1 MPGLTTQLC
10 QESQP
15 PQEVMDAAR
24 KTGLNCAPDAAGEA
38 RAGILPSFLGKQ
50 DRPWGIVL
58 SVETAPSL
66 DELNTAATPA
76 WLWDG
81 ARLRIVWANAAGLAV
96 FGCESLFDL
105 IDMPFDETDPGAG
118 RVSDLARTAVIGE
131 SWQEMVSFAS
141 ALSDAPFSVTLHV
154 HPLADGRNGLLMVAE
169 TPPSGAAPEAEDAGH
184 ANSVLETLPVA
195 TMICD
200 DDGAISYANAMARSL
215 FTQTTPALLADICAQ
230 DFSSKILDRARRAGV
245 ASSIAAMATG
255 FGDREIRVTAKLIT
269 LPDGSGDSF
278 SLILEDVTDRRALE
292 RALPATG
299 IPVPSPAAVEH
310 SPQPQPGSVSDL
322 RHAVEAAT
330 AQASAETAPVKTLPQ
345 TAAPDAAPEQSPAN
359 AAPPAVSARSAGQ
372 TITPAAK
379 ATGFGVAE
387 IVRKALSD
395 IPKAIVLYRAG
406 KIVYANQ
413 AIATAL
419 GYAGENDLVRRHDIA
434 AALGALASKQGSVTL
449 KRQAGDEI
457 GFTVEKSTFPWNDG
471 AMPMAILA
479 ETASTQ
485 PDTPVAVPGARSEA
499 AKPDNTPSQGNTL
512 SQGDDAPKAIPAT
525 QAPPAPADAVAE
537 PAEPVRI
544 VSKAPQSEAPAG
556 PQPAVSTSVLMSIL
570 DTATDG
576 IVFLADD
583 GSITHISAGAEAL
596 FGVHAAS
603 VIDKPLA
610 GLMDKP
616 SAKVVRDYLAA
627 LGDSGLSMLFN
638 GGREITANVNDG
650 GDVPIFITMSKINA
664 PMQGIPASTY
674 CAVMRDITQWKK
686 TEAEL
691 RESRDKAEHT
701 SRQKSEFLARISHE
715 LRTPLNAIL
724 GFSDIMRNAQFGK
737 LGSERYEGY
746 ANDIHTSGEYL
757 LSLVNDLL
765 DLSKVEAGKLELNF
779 TSVDLGQSIDACI
792 KLMQDEATGARVVL
806 RKSVAPNLPQ
816 VVADIRSIKQVL
828 LNLVSNAIK
837 FTDPGGQVIITAKAM
852 DTGELLLSVTDTGV
866 GMNEEQLSTALEPF
880 RRVELAGRPNVQG
893 TGLGL
898 PLTKALVEANRASFA
913 ISSEARKGTRIDITF
928 PTTRVLAS

>member
-1 MPGLTTQLC
+1 
-10 QESQP
+10 
-15 PQEVMDAAR
+15 MDAAL
-24 KTGLNCAPDAAGEA
+24 KTGLNCAPDAAGET
-38 RAGILPSFLGKQ
+38 RTGISVVVFGQAGPA
-50 DRPWGIVL
+50 WGTDL

-66 DELNTAATPA
+66 DELNNAAAPA

-81 ARLRIVWANAAGLAV
+81 ARLRIVWANAAGLTV
-96 FGCESLFDL
+96 FGCDSLFDL

-118 RVSDLARTAVIGE
+118 RVSELARTAAIGE

-141 ALSDAPFSVTLHV
+141 AVSDAPFSVTLHV
-154 HPLADGRNGLLMVAE
+154 HTLADGRNGLLMVAE
-169 TPPSGAAPEAEDAGH
+169 NPLSGAASGAQDTGQ
-184 ANSVLETLPVA
+184 ANSVLESLPVA
-195 TMICD
+195 TVICD
-200 DDGAISYANAMARSL
+200 DAGAISYANAMARSL
-215 FTQTTPALLADICAQ
+215 FGQITPASLADISTQ
-230 DFSSKILDRARRAGV
+230 DISAKIFDRARRAGIASLV
-245 ASSIAAMATG
+245 APMVTG
-255 FGDREIRVTAKLIT
+255 FGNREIRVTAKPIT
-269 LPDGSGDSF
+269 LPDGGNGSF

-299 IPVPSPAAVEH
+299 MPVPSPVTDEPPEQQADTIKE
-310 SPQPQPGSVSDL
+310 L
-322 RHAVEAAT
+322 RQAVEAAT
-330 AQASAETAPVKTLPQ
+330 ARATAKTPPKSTTSDTAPEPGPANTRPP
-345 TAAPDAAPEQSPAN
+345 APPSASPASS
-359 AAPPAVSARSAGQ
+359 SADQ
-372 TITPAAK
+372 PITPAAK
-379 ATGFGVAE
+379 TAGFGVAE
-387 IVRKALSD
+387 IVRRALSD

-406 KIVYANQ
+406 KIIYANQ
-413 AIATAL
+413 AIAASL
-419 GYAGENDLVRRHDIA
+419 GYASENDLVRRHDIA

-449 KRQAGDEI
+449 KRQHGEEI
-457 GFTVEKSTFPWNDG
+457 DFTVEKSTFPWNDG

-479 ETASTQ
+479 ETESKQ
-485 PDTPVAVPGARSEA
+485 PNAPISVPVSRADA
-499 AKPDNTPSQGNTL
+499 AMPDNTPSQDN
-512 SQGDDAPKAIPAT
+512 DAPGAASVAQPPPSVTNEAAKPAAT
-525 QAPPAPADAVAE
+525 ISTASNAPPP
-537 PAEPVRI
+537 
-544 VSKAPQSEAPAG
+544 EAPAG
-556 PQPAVSTSVLMSIL
+556 AQPAVSASELMSIL

-576 IVFLADD
+576 IVFLSDD
-583 GSITHISAGAEAL
+583 GNITHMSAGAEVL

-610 GLMDKP
+610 GLMDKA

-638 GGREITANVNDG
+638 SGREIVANVNDG
-650 GDVPIFITMSKINA
+650 GDVPIFITMRKISA
-664 PMQGIPASTY
+664 RMQGIPASSY

-691 RESRDKAEHT
+691 RESRDRAEHT

-724 GFSDIMRNAQFGK
+724 GFSDIMRSAQFGK

-779 TSVDLGQSIDACI
+779 ISVDLGQAIDTCI

-806 RKSVAPNLPQ
+806 RKSVAANLPQ
-816 VVADIRSIKQVL
+816 VVADMRSIKQVL
-828 LNLVSNAIK
+828 LNLTSNAIK
-837 FTDPGGQVIITAKAM
+837 FTDPGGQVIITAKAIE
-852 DTGELLLSVTDTGV
+852 TGELLLSVTDTGV

-880 RRVELAGRPNVQG
+880 RRVEVAGRTDVQG

>member
-1 MPGLTTQLC
+1 M
-10 QESQP
+10 
-15 PQEVMDAAR
+15 
-24 KTGLNCAPDAAGEA
+24 
-38 RAGILPSFLGKQ
+38 GI
-50 DRPWGIVL
+50 
-58 SVETAPSL
+58 ETAPSL

-118 RVSDLARTAVIGE
+118 RVAELSRTAAVGE

-169 TPPSGAAPEAEDAGH
+169 TPPSGAAPGAGDAGQ

-195 TMICD
+195 AVICD
-200 DDGAISYANAMARSL
+200 DDGVISYANAMARSL
-215 FTQTTPALLADICAQ
+215 FGQTTPASLDEISTQ
-230 DFSSKILDRARRAGV
+230 DLSAKIFDRARRAGI
-245 ASSIAAMATG
+245 ASSIATMATG
-255 FGDREIRVTAKLIT
+255 FGNREIRVTAKLIN
-269 LPDGSGDSF
+269 LPESTESSF
-278 SLILEDVTDRRALE
+278 SAILEDVTDRRALE

-299 IPVPSPAAVEH
+299 MPVPAPVAGEDGPH
-310 SPQPQPGSVSDL
+310 PGTVSDL
-322 RHAVEAAT
+322 RQAVEAAT
-330 AQASAETAPVKTLPQ
+330 AQASAKTLPK
-345 TAAPDAAPEQSPAN
+345 TAAPDAAPEQSPAD
-359 AAPPAVSARSAGQ
+359 AGPQPSSARSAAR
-372 TITPAAK
+372 TITPAATPTAK
-379 ATGFGVAE
+379 AAGFGVAE

-419 GYAGENDLVRRHDIA
+419 GYAGENDLVRRNDIA

-449 KRQAGDEI
+449 KRQHGEEI
-457 GFTVEKSTFPWNDG
+457 EFTVEKSTFPWNDG

-479 ETASTQ
+479 ETETKQ
-485 PDTPVAVPGARSEA
+485 PDTPITVPVSRSDT
-499 AKPDNTPSQGNTL
+499 AKPDTPA
-512 SQGDDAPKAIPAT
+512 SQGDDAPGAAPVTEPPVPAT
-525 QAPPAPADAVAE
+525 DAAARPAAPASS
-537 PAEPVRI
+537 
-544 VSKAPQSEAPAG
+544 VSKAPLPEVPAA
-556 PQPAVSTSVLMSIL
+556 PQPAVSTSELMSIL

-583 GSITHISAGAEAL
+583 GSITHMSAGAEAL

-610 GLMDKP
+610 GLMDKA

-650 GDVPIFITMSKINA
+650 GDVPIFITMRKISVR
-664 PMQGIPASTY
+664 MQDIPASAY

-691 RESRDKAEHT
+691 RESRDRAEHT

-779 TSVDLGQSIDACI
+779 ISVDLGQAIDACI

-816 VVADIRSIKQVL
+816 VVADMRSIKQVL
-828 LNLVSNAIK
+828 LNLTSNAIK
-837 FTDPGGQVIITAKAM
+837 FTDPGGQVIITAKAIE
-852 DTGELLLSVTDTGV
+852 TGELLLSVTDTGV

-880 RRVELAGRPNVQG
+880 RRVELAGRPAVQG

>member
-1 MPGLTTQLC
+1 M
-10 QESQP
+10 
-15 PQEVMDAAR
+15 
-24 KTGLNCAPDAAGEA
+24 
-38 RAGILPSFLGKQ
+38 
-50 DRPWGIVL
+50 

-118 RVSDLARTAVIGE
+118 RVSELARTAEIGE
-131 SWQEMVSFAS
+131 SWQEIVSFAS
-141 ALSDAPFSVTLHV
+141 AVNDAPFSVTLHV
-154 HPLADGRNGLLMVAE
+154 HTLADGRNGLLMVAE
-169 TPPSGAAPEAEDAGH
+169 IPPSGAAPGAEATGH

-195 TMICD
+195 TVICD

-215 FTQTTPALLADICAQ
+215 FGQTTPTSFREISTQ
-230 DFSSKILDRARRAGV
+230 DLSAKIFDRARRAGI
-245 ASSIAAMATG
+245 ASSIATMATG
-255 FGDREIRVTAKLIT
+255 FGNREIRVTAKLIT
-269 LPDGSGDSF
+269 LPESTESSF
-278 SLILEDVTDRRALE
+278 SAILEDVTDRRALE

-299 IPVPSPAAVEH
+299 MPVPAPATGEH
-310 SPQPQPGSVSDL
+310 NPPPQSDTVSDL
-322 RHAVEAAT
+322 RQAVEAAT
-330 AQASAETAPVKTLPQ
+330 TQAPAKTPSK
-345 TAAPDAAPEQSPAN
+345 TAAPDIAPEQSPAH
-359 AAPPAVSARSAGQ
+359 AGPPASSVSSAAQ
-372 TITPAAK
+372 TITPTAK
-379 ATGFGVAE
+379 AAGFGVAE

-419 GYAGENDLVRRHDIA
+419 GYAGENDLVRRNDIA

-449 KRQAGDEI
+449 KRQHGEEI
-457 GFTVEKSTFPWNDG
+457 EFTVEKSTFPWNDG

-479 ETASTQ
+479 ETESKQ
-485 PDTPVAVPGARSEA
+485 PDTPVTVPVSRSEV
-499 AKPDNTPSQGNTL
+499 AKPDTAP
-512 SQGDDAPKAIPAT
+512 SQGDDTPRAASVTQPPPPAT
-525 QAPPAPADAVAE
+525 DAAARPAAPTNS
-537 PAEPVRI
+537 
-544 VSKAPQSEAPAG
+544 VSKAPLPEAPTA
-556 PQPAVSTSVLMSIL
+556 PQPAVSTSGLMSIL

-583 GSITHISAGAEAL
+583 GSITHMSAGAEAL

-610 GLMDKP
+610 GLMDKA

-650 GDVPIFITMSKINA
+650 GDVPIFITMRKISA
-664 PMQGIPASTY
+664 RMQGIPASTY

-691 RESRDKAEHT
+691 RESRDTAEHT

-779 TSVDLGQSIDACI
+779 ISVDLGQAIDSCI

-816 VVADIRSIKQVL
+816 VVADMRSIKQVL
-828 LNLVSNAIK
+828 LNLTSNAIK
-837 FTDPGGQVIITAKAM
+837 FTDPGGQVIITAKAI

-880 RRVELAGRPNVQG
+880 RRVELAGRPDVQG

>member
-1 MPGLTTQLC
+1 M
-10 QESQP
+10 
-15 PQEVMDAAR
+15 
-24 KTGLNCAPDAAGEA
+24 
-38 RAGILPSFLGKQ
+38 
-50 DRPWGIVL
+50 

-66 DELNTAATPA
+66 DELNNAATPA

-81 ARLRIVWANAAGLAV
+81 ARLRIVWANTAGLAV
-96 FGCESLFDL
+96 FGCGSLFDL

-118 RVSDLARTAVIGE
+118 RVSELTRTAASGE

-141 ALSDAPFSVTLHV
+141 AVSDAPFSVTLHV
-154 HPLADGRNGLLMVAE
+154 HTLADGRNGLLMVAE
-169 TPPSGAAPEAEDAGH
+169 TPPSGTAQDTGQ

-195 TMICD
+195 AVICT

-215 FTQTTPALLADICAQ
+215 FGQATPASLAEITTAPD
-230 DFSSKILDRARRAGV
+230 SSSRIFDRARRAGI
-245 ASSIAAMATG
+245 ASSIVQMATG
-255 FGDREIRVTAKLIT
+255 YGNREIRVTAKLIT
-269 LPDGSGDSF
+269 APDEADGRF
-278 SLILEDVTDRRALE
+278 SLILEDVTERRALE
-292 RALPATG
+292 RALPASG
-299 IPVPSPAAVEH
+299 MPVPAPVPAEPSEQAETIRE
-310 SPQPQPGSVSDL
+310 L
-322 RHAVEAAT
+322 RQAVEAAT
-330 AQASAETAPVKTLPQ
+330 AQTPAKTPPESAPPV
-345 TAAPDAAPEQSPAN
+345 AAPAPAPAKATPPAPSGKSPART
-359 AAPPAVSARSAGQ
+359 AE
-372 TITPAAK
+372 PAAK
-379 ATGFGVAE
+379 TAGFGVAD

-413 AIATAL
+413 AIAATL
-419 GYAGENDLVRRHDIA
+419 GYASENDLAGRHDIA
-434 AALGALASKQGSVTL
+434 AALGSLADKQGTITL
-449 KRQAGDEI
+449 KRQHGEE
-457 GFTVEKSTFPWNDG
+457 VELSVDKSTFPWNDG
-471 AMPMAILA
+471 AMPMAILT
-479 ETASTQ
+479 ETDSKNSSAS
-485 PDTPVAVPGARSEA
+485 VAVPVPRSEA
-499 AKPDNTPSQGNTL
+499 PKPVSTTSPDS
-512 SQGDDAPKAIPAT
+512 DAPKAAAVT
-525 QAPPAPADAVAE
+525 PPAQTAADDAKKPTA
-537 PAEPVRI
+537 PT
-544 VSKAPQSEAPAG
+544 STNTKAQQPEAAAG
-556 PQPAVSTSVLMSIL
+556 PQPAVSTSELMSIL

-583 GSITHISAGAEAL
+583 GSITHMSAGAEAL

-610 GLMDKP
+610 GLMDKA

-627 LGDSGLSMLFN
+627 LGDSGLAMLFN
-638 GGREITANVNDG
+638 GGREIIANVKDG
-650 GDVPIFITMSKINA
+650 GDVPIFITMRKIA
-664 PMQGIPASTY
+664 VRMQGIPASAF

-691 RESRDKAEHT
+691 RASRDEAEHT

-724 GFSDIMRNAQFGK
+724 GFSDIMRNGQFGK

-779 TSVDLGQSIDACI
+779 ISVDLGQAIDTCI

-816 VVADIRSIKQVL
+816 VVADMRSIKQVL
-828 LNLVSNAIK
+828 LNLTSNAIK
-837 FTDPGGQVIITAKAM
+837 FTDPGGQVIITAKAI

-866 GMNEEQLSTALEPF
+866 GMDEEQLSTALEPF
-880 RRVELAGRPNVQG
+880 RRVEMAGRPDVQG

-913 ISSEARKGTRIDITF
+913 ISSEARKGTRVDITF

>member
-1 MPGLTTQLC
+1 MAFCPCSWVNQ
-10 QESQP
+10 
-15 PQEVMDAAR
+15 
-24 KTGLNCAPDAAGEA
+24 TGLGE
-38 RAGILPSFLGKQ
+38 F
-50 DRPWGIVL
+50 VL

-118 RVSDLARTAVIGE
+118 RVSDLAKTAKIGE

-169 TPPSGAAPEAEDAGH
+169 TPPSGAAPETEDAGH

-200 DDGAISYANAMARSL
+200 DDGAINYANAMARSL
-215 FTQTTPALLADICAQ
+215 FAQTTPALLADICAQ
-230 DFSSKILDRARRAGV
+230 DFSTKILDRARRAGV

-269 LPDGSGDSF
+269 LPDGSAGGF

-299 IPVPSPAAVEH
+299 MPVPSPAAVSH
-310 SPQPQPGSVSDL
+310 SPQPQPQPDSVSDL
-322 RHAVEAAT
+322 RQAVEAAT
-330 AQASAETAPVKTLPQ
+330 AQASTKTAPAKAPLQ
-345 TAAPDAAPEQSPAN
+345 TAAPDAAPEQSPAHASSP
-359 AAPPAVSARSAGQ
+359 AASPRPAAQ

-379 ATGFGVAE
+379 AAGFGVAE

-413 AIATAL
+413 ATATAL
-419 GYAGENDLVRRHDIA
+419 GYASENDLVRRHDIA

-449 KRQAGDEI
+449 KRQPGDEI

-479 ETASTQ
+479 EKDNLQ
-485 PDTPVAVPGARSEA
+485 PDAPVAVPVARSEA
-499 AKPDNTPSQGNTL
+499 AKPDNTPSQG
-512 SQGDDAPKAIPAT
+512 SDAPKAVSAIHP
-525 QAPPAPADAVAE
+525 PPAPADAT
-537 PAEPVRI
+537 AEPVEPAAT
-544 VSKAPQSEAPAG
+544 VSKAPQPEAPAG

-638 GGREITANVNDG
+638 GGREIMANVNDG

-828 LNLVSNAIK
+828 LNLASNAIK
-837 FTDPGGQVIITAKAM
+837 FTDPGGQVIITAKAIE
-852 DTGELLLSVTDTGV
+852 TGELLLSVTDTGV

-880 RRVELAGRPNVQG
+880 RRVEVAGRPAVQG

>member
-1 MPGLTTQLC
+1 M
-10 QESQP
+10 
-15 PQEVMDAAR
+15 
-24 KTGLNCAPDAAGEA
+24 
-38 RAGILPSFLGKQ
+38 
-50 DRPWGIVL
+50 

-66 DELNTAATPA
+66 DELNNAVTPA

-96 FGCESLFDL
+96 FGCDSLFDL

-118 RVSDLARTAVIGE
+118 RVSELARTAATGE

-141 ALSDAPFSVTLHV
+141 AVSDAPFSVTLHV
-154 HPLADGRNGLLMVAE
+154 HALADGRNGLLMVAE
-169 TPPSGAAPEAEDAGH
+169 TPPSGSAQAAQDTGQ
-184 ANSVLETLPVA
+184 ANSVLESLPVA
-195 TMICD
+195 TVICS

-215 FTQTTPALLADICAQ
+215 FGQSTPASLAEISEQ
-230 DFSSKILDRARRAGV
+230 DVAARIFDRARRAGI
-245 ASSIAAMATG
+245 ASSIATMATG
-255 FGDREIRVTAKLIT
+255 YGNREIRVTAKLIT
-269 LPDGSGDSF
+269 LPDDTDGRF
-278 SLILEDVTDRRALE
+278 SLILEDVTERRALE
-292 RALPATG
+292 RALPASG
-299 IPVPSPAAVEH
+299 MPVPAPATVGPAE
-310 SPQPQPGSVSDL
+310 QAETIREL
-322 RHAVEAAT
+322 RQAVEAAT
-330 AQASAETAPVKTLPQ
+330 AQTSAGTPAKTVAPETPPAPARANAKPPARSSAPPAR
-345 TAAPDAAPEQSPAN
+345 TAAP
-359 AAPPAVSARSAGQ
+359 
-372 TITPAAK
+372 AAK
-379 ATGFGVAE
+379 TAGFGVAD

-406 KIVYANQ
+406 KLVYANQ
-413 AIATAL
+413 AIAATL
-419 GYAGENDLVRRHDIA
+419 GCASENDLAGRHDIA
-434 AALGALASKQGSVTL
+434 AALGSLANKQGTVTL
-449 KRQAGDEI
+449 KRRNGEEI
-457 GFTVEKSTFPWNDG
+457 ELGVDKSTFPWNDG
-471 AMPMAILA
+471 AMPMAILT
-479 ETASTQ
+479 ETDSKK
-485 PDTPVAVPGARSEA
+485 PNGPVAVPVSRSDA
-499 AKPDNTPSQGNTL
+499 AQPDTTASPDSDTPRAAAVTQPAQSAE
-512 SQGDDAPKAIPAT
+512 DDAKEPT
-525 QAPPAPADAVAE
+525 APTSTNAKTLQP
-537 PAEPVRI
+537 
-544 VSKAPQSEAPAG
+544 EAQAG
-556 PQPAVSTSVLMSIL
+556 PQPAVSTSELMSIL

-583 GSITHISAGAEAL
+583 GSITHMSAGAEAL

-610 GLMDKP
+610 GLMDKA

-627 LGDSGLSMLFN
+627 LGDSGLAMLFN
-638 GGREITANVNDG
+638 GGREIIANVNDG
-650 GDVPIFITMSKINA
+650 GDVPIFITMRKIA
-664 PMQGIPASTY
+664 VGMQGIPASAY

-691 RESRDKAEHT
+691 RASRDEAEHT

-724 GFSDIMRNAQFGK
+724 GFSDIMRNGQFGK

-779 TSVDLGQSIDACI
+779 ISVDLGQAIDSCI

-828 LNLVSNAIK
+828 LNLTSNAIK
-837 FTDPGGQVIITAKAM
+837 FTDPGGQVIITAKAI

-866 GMNEEQLSTALEPF
+866 GMDEEQLNTALEPF
-880 RRVELAGRPNVQG
+880 RRVEVAGRPEVQG

-898 PLTKALVEANRASFA
+898 PLTKALVEANRASFE

>member
-1 MPGLTTQLC
+1 M
-10 QESQP
+10 
-15 PQEVMDAAR
+15 
-24 KTGLNCAPDAAGEA
+24 
-38 RAGILPSFLGKQ
+38 
-50 DRPWGIVL
+50 
-58 SVETAPSL
+58 SVDTAPSL

-118 RVSDLARTAVIGE
+118 RVSELARTAAIGE
-131 SWQEMVSFAS
+131 SWQEIVSFAS

-169 TPPSGAAPEAEDAGH
+169 TPPSSAAPEAKDTGH
-184 ANSVLETLPVA
+184 ANSVLESLPVA
-195 TMICD
+195 TVICD

-215 FTQTTPALLADICAQ
+215 FGQTTPASLGDICAQ
-230 DFSSKILDRARRAGV
+230 DFSSKILDRARRAGI
-245 ASSIAAMATG
+245 ASSIATMATG
-255 FGDREIRVTAKLIT
+255 FGNREIRATAKLIT
-269 LPDGSGDSF
+269 LPDGTEGRF

-299 IPVPSPAAVEH
+299 TPVPAPVTGKR
-310 SPQPQPGSVSDL
+310 SPQPQSDTVSEL
-322 RHAVEAAT
+322 RQAVEAAT
-330 AQASAETAPVKTLPQ
+330 AQASVRTPPQ
-345 TAAPDAAPEQSPAN
+345 SATPDAAPELSPAN
-359 AAPPAVSARSAGQ
+359 AEAPASSAGSAAQ

-419 GYAGENDLVRRHDIA
+419 DYAGENDLARRHDIA
-434 AALGALASKQGSVTL
+434 TALGALASKQGSIML
-449 KRQAGDEI
+449 KRQHGEEI
-457 GFTVEKSTFPWNDG
+457 EFTVEKSTFPWNDG
-471 AMPMAILA
+471 AMPMAIL
-479 ETASTQ
+479 TGTDSTQ
-485 PDTPVAVPGARSEA
+485 PDTPVAVPASRSEA
-499 AKPDNTPSQGNTL
+499 AKPENIPSQGN
-512 SQGDDAPKAIPAT
+512 DAPKAVSVT
-525 QAPPAPADAVAE
+525 QPPPAVADAAAQ
-537 PAEPVRI
+537 PAEPVST
-544 VSKAPQSEAPAG
+544 VSKAPQPEAPAG
-556 PQPAVSTSVLMSIL
+556 PQRGVSTSALMSIL

-576 IVFLADD
+576 IVFLSDD

-610 GLMDKP
+610 GLMDKA

-650 GDVPIFITMSKINA
+650 GDVPIFITMSKIGA

-691 RESRDKAEHT
+691 RESRDTAEHT

-779 TSVDLGQSIDACI
+779 ISVDLGQAIDACI

-816 VVADIRSIKQVL
+816 VVADMRSIKQVL
-828 LNLVSNAIK
+828 LNLASNAIK
-837 FTDPGGQVIITAKAM
+837 FTDPGGQVIITAKAIE
-852 DTGELLLSVTDTGV
+852 TGELLLSVTDTGV

>member
-1 MPGLTTQLC
+1 M
-10 QESQP
+10 
-15 PQEVMDAAR
+15 
-24 KTGLNCAPDAAGEA
+24 
-38 RAGILPSFLGKQ
+38 
-50 DRPWGIVL
+50 

-118 RVSDLARTAVIGE
+118 RVSDLARTAVTGE

-169 TPPSGAAPEAEDAGH
+169 TPPSGAALETEDAGH

-200 DDGAISYANAMARSL
+200 DDGAINYANAMARSL

-269 LPDGSGDSF
+269 LPDGSGGGF

-292 RALPATG
+292 RALPAAG
-299 IPVPSPAAVEH
+299 MPVPSPAVVRH
-310 SPQPQPGSVSDL
+310 SPQPQPDTVSDL

-330 AQASAETAPVKTLPQ
+330 AQASAKTASAKTPPK
-345 TAAPDAAPEQSPAN
+345 TAAPDAAPEQSPVNAGVPTASARPAAQTIAPTAN
-359 AAPPAVSARSAGQ
+359 AP
-372 TITPAAK
+372 
-379 ATGFGVAE
+379 GFGVAQ

-419 GYAGENDLVRRHDIA
+419 GYAGENELVKRHDIA

-485 PDTPVAVPGARSEA
+485 PDTPVASPVTRSEA
-499 AKPDNTPSQGNTL
+499 AKPDNTPSQGN
-512 SQGDDAPKAIPAT
+512 DAPTAIPAT
-525 QAPPAPADAVAE
+525 QPPPAPADAAAE
-537 PAEPVRI
+537 PAEPVST

-638 GGREITANVNDG
+638 SGREITANVNDG

-816 VVADIRSIKQVL
+816 VVADIRSMKQVL
-828 LNLVSNAIK
+828 LNLASNAIK
-837 FTDPGGQVIITAKAM
+837 FTDPGGQVIITAKAIE
-852 DTGELLLSVTDTGV
+852 TGELLLSVTDTGV

-880 RRVELAGRPNVQG
+880 RRVEVAGRPAVQG

>member
-1 MPGLTTQLC
+1 M
-10 QESQP
+10 
-15 PQEVMDAAR
+15 
-24 KTGLNCAPDAAGEA
+24 
-38 RAGILPSFLGKQ
+38 
-50 DRPWGIVL
+50 

-66 DELNTAATPA
+66 DELNNAAAPA

-81 ARLRIVWANAAGLAV
+81 ARLRIVWANAAGLSV
-96 FGCESLFDL
+96 FGCDSLFDL

-118 RVSDLARTAVIGE
+118 RVSELARTAAIGE

-141 ALSDAPFSVTLHV
+141 AISDAPFNVTLHV
-154 HPLADGRNGLLMVAE
+154 HTLADGRNGLLMVAE
-169 TPPSGAAPEAEDAGH
+169 TPLSGAVPEAQDTGQ
-184 ANSVLETLPVA
+184 ANSILESLPVA
-195 TMICD
+195 TLICD
-200 DDGAISYANAMARSL
+200 DTGAISYANAMARSL
-215 FTQTTPALLADICAQ
+215 FGQTTPVSLADISAP
-230 DFSSKILDRARRAGV
+230 DISAKIIDRARRAGI
-245 ASSIAAMATG
+245 ASSIAPMATG
-255 FGDREIRVTAKLIT
+255 FGNREIRLTAKPIT
-269 LPDGSGDSF
+269 LPDGTDGRF

-299 IPVPSPAAVEH
+299 MPVPSPVTDEPLEQADTIKE
-310 SPQPQPGSVSDL
+310 L
-322 RHAVEAAT
+322 RQAVEAAT
-330 AQASAETAPVKTLPQ
+330 AQASAKTPPKSTASDTAP
-345 TAAPDAAPEQSPAN
+345 APGPAN
-359 AAPPAVSARSAGQ
+359 AKPLAPPSGSPASASAVQ
-372 TITPAAK
+372 PITPAAK
-379 ATGFGVAE
+379 TAGFGVAE

-406 KIVYANQ
+406 KIIYANQ
-413 AIATAL
+413 AIAATL
-419 GYAGENDLVRRHDIA
+419 GYASENDLAGRHDIA
-434 AALGALASKQGSVTL
+434 AALGALASKQSTVTL
-449 KRQAGDEI
+449 KRRHGEEI
-457 GFTVEKSTFPWNDG
+457 EFTAEKSTFPWNDG
-471 AMPMAILA
+471 AMPMAILV
-479 ETASTQ
+479 ETDSKQ
-485 PDTPVAVPGARSEA
+485 PNAPIAVPVSRANA
-499 AKPDNTPSQGNTL
+499 AKPDNTPSQDN
-512 SQGDDAPKAIPAT
+512 DAPKTSSVT
-525 QAPPAPADAVAE
+525 QPPPSVTDAVAK
-537 PAEPVRI
+537 PATI
-544 VSKAPQSEAPAG
+544 ISIASNAPPPEAPAGPAG
-556 PQPAVSTSVLMSIL
+556 PQPAVSTSELMSIL
-570 DTATDG
+570 DTAADG
-576 IVFLADD
+576 IVFLSED
-583 GSITHISAGAEAL
+583 GSITHMSAGAEAL

-610 GLMDKP
+610 GLMDKA

-638 GGREITANVNDG
+638 GGREIVANVNDG
-650 GDVPIFITMSKINA
+650 GDVPIFITMRKISA
-664 PMQGIPASTY
+664 RMQGIPASAY
-674 CAVMRDITQWKK
+674 CAVMRDITQWKQ

-691 RESRDKAEHT
+691 RESRDRAEHT

-724 GFSDIMRNAQFGK
+724 GFSDIMRSGQFGK

-779 TSVDLGQSIDACI
+779 ISVDLGQAIDTCI

-816 VVADIRSIKQVL
+816 VVADMRSIKQVL
-828 LNLVSNAIK
+828 LNLTSNAIK
-837 FTDPGGQVIITAKAM
+837 FTDPGGQVIITAKAI

-880 RRVELAGRPNVQG
+880 RRVEVAGRPEVQG

>member
-1 MPGLTTQLC
+1 MQRVRQGQ
-10 QESQP
+10 QF
-15 PQEVMDAAR
+15 
-24 KTGLNCAPDAAGEA
+24 
-38 RAGILPSFLGKQ
+38 LPSFLGKP
-50 DRPWGIVL
+50 DLPWGIVL

-66 DELNTAATPA
+66 DELNSAATPA

-96 FGCESLFDL
+96 FGCDSLFDL

-118 RVSDLARTAVIGE
+118 RVSDLARTAAIGE

-169 TPPSGAAPEAEDAGH
+169 TPPSGAAPETGDAGH

-245 ASSIAAMATG
+245 ASSITAMATG
-255 FGDREIRVTAKLIT
+255 FGDREIRVTARLIT
-269 LPDGSGDSF
+269 RPDGSGDSF

-299 IPVPSPAAVEH
+299 MPVPSPAAVKH

-330 AQASAETAPVKTLPQ
+330 AQASAKTAPVKTLPQ

-359 AAPPAVSARSAGQ
+359 AAPPAISAR
-372 TITPAAK
+372 PAAQATAPTAK
-379 ATGFGVAE
+379 AAGFGVAE

-457 GFTVEKSTFPWNDG
+457 EFTVEKSTFPWNDG

-479 ETASTQ
+479 ETDSTQ
-485 PDTPVAVPGARSEA
+485 PDTPVASPVARSEA
-499 AKPDNTPSQGNTL
+499 AKPDNTPSQG
-512 SQGDDAPKAIPAT
+512 SDAPRAVPAT
-525 QAPPAPADAVAE
+525 QPPSAPADAADE
-537 PAEPVRI
+537 PARTVA
-544 VSKAPQSEAPAG
+544 KAPQPEAPAG

-828 LNLVSNAIK
+828 LNLTSNAIK
-837 FTDPGGQVIITAKAM
+837 FTDPGGQVIITAKAIE
-852 DTGELLLSVTDTGV
+852 TGELLLSVTDTGV

-880 RRVELAGRPNVQG
+880 RRVEVAGRPAVQG